1 MEKTISLEASKE
13 LQDVMP
19 DKTKYA
25 YRNSPSR
32 VMNFK
37 WYTPFIED
45 WCEAYKTLTLTEA
58 IDMLPNWTIII
69 RGTYWYRCE
78 NFMASF
84 CWKTLLEA
92 VEKMLLHLHKKWLLT
107 K

>member
-45 WCEAYKTLTLTEA
+45 
-58 IDMLPNWTIII
+58 
-69 RGTYWYRCE
+69 
-78 NFMASF
+78 
-84 CWKTLLEA
+84 
-92 VEKMLLHLHKKWLLT
+92 
-107 K
+107 